1 MNQYPSS
8 PLLLYH
14 QKGEIKTMT
23 TTKTNVTSKNYQN
36 RKGELTVTN
45 DTKN

>member
-14 QKGEIKTMT
+14 QKGEIRTMT
-23 TTKTNVTSKNYQN
+23 TTKTNVTLKILSN
-36 RKGELTVTN
+36 RKGEITVTN
-45 DTKN
+45 DRNN